1 MLELR
6 PLMSAE
12 DFGEAFTPNYSSRNS
27 VCVHSWKVDPIH
39 LHAGHD
45 PAPSPEPHTEHC
57 DETDSFLGFSGQ
69 AHEAMAF
76 YAKALG
82 GQVTSE
88 MKYRD
93 MPPSDGS
100 PGCNEMPPETL
111 DHVAHSQLEIGNAIV
126 MAADGPGGGEGS
138 STTINVDVD
147 SVEEAER
154 VFAALA
160 EGGQV
165 QMPIAE
171 TFWAHRWGMLI
182 DRYGKPWMVN
192 CMKQP

>member
-1 MLELR
+1 MKLI
-6 PLMSAE
+6 P
-12 DFGEAFTPNYSSRNS
+12 
-27 VCVHSWKVDPIH
+27 
-39 LHAGHD
+39 
-45 PAPSPEPHTEHC
+45 
-57 DETDSFLGFSGQ
+57 FLGFSGQ

-126 MAADGPGGGEGS
+126 MAADGPAAARAARPPS
-138 STTINVDVD
+138 MSTSTA
-147 SVEEAER
+147 SK
-154 VFAALA
+154 
-160 EGGQV
+160 
-165 QMPIAE
+165 
-171 TFWAHRWGMLI
+171 
-182 DRYGKPWMVN
+182 KPNACSRHWPKAGR
-192 CMKQP
+192 CRCRSPKRSGRTAGAC

>member
-1 MLELR
+1 MKLI
-6 PLMSAE
+6 P
-12 DFGEAFTPNYSSRNS
+12 
-27 VCVHSWKVDPIH
+27 
-39 LHAGHD
+39 
-45 PAPSPEPHTEHC
+45 
-57 DETDSFLGFSGQ
+57 FLGFSGQ
-69 AHEAMAF
+69 AHDAMAF

-100 PGCNEMPPETL
+100 PGCNEMPAGTL
-111 DHVAHSQLEIGNAIV
+111 DHVAHSQLEIGAAIL
-126 MAADGPGGGEGS
+126 MAADGPGGGEGG

-147 SVEEAER
+147 SIEEAER

-165 QMPIAE
+165 QMPLAK
-171 TFWAHRWGMLI
+171 TFFADKFGMVT
-182 DRYGKPWMVN
+182 DRFGVKWMVIN
-192 CMKQP
+192 QKPM